1 MSEDLNKSIL
11 LANSKGEGKAY
22 SPEELMSLRI
32 NTWKGWDCAAGFDH
46 IQVSPD
52 GNVKAAACKVTGYYG
67 NVYEGPIRFATKWL
81 KCPID
86 WCMCGTDMRLRKVKD
101 LALLESI
108 EKSIK
113 ERART
118 GRGTDDL
125 PQASEVEWVGPRHWS
140 KFVSHP
146 KSVSWDI
153 SKRCNFSCSYCH
165 ETISNKTESLRS
177 RDVLFT
183 AVFRIMRG
191 FSKGE
196 RIKWIIAGGEP
207 TLHSSYLE
215 LCEMLSRKQHIVHTQ
230 TNGSR
235 LPSYYRDLI
244 RWSNIGISAHL
255 EFIDVEKVVAVAT
268 AIIERKIEDSESSQ
282 NWFGV
287 RIMVPP
293 GKYPVALAMSQAL
306 EAIPGFK
313 NHGLVFMSMVY
324 EREER
329 DVLMTYEPSEF
340 EKILA
345 RS

>member
-11 LANSKGEGKAY
+11 LTNSKGESKAY

-32 NTWKGWDCAAGFDH
+32 NTWKGWECAAGFDH

-52 GNVKAAACKVTGYYG
+52 GNIKAAACKTTGYYG
-67 NVYEGPIRFATKWL
+67 NVYEGPINFATKWL
-81 KCPID
+81 KCPIE

-101 LALLESI
+101 PALLEGI
-108 EKSIK
+108 E
-113 ERART
+113 ERVR
-118 GRGTDDL
+118 RGQVSGDL
-125 PQASEVEWVGPRHWS
+125 SQIFDAEWVGPRHWN

-146 KSVSWDI
+146 KSVSWDM

-165 ETISNKTESLRS
+165 ETISNKTDRLRS
-177 RDVLFT
+177 REELFT

-191 FSKGE
+191 FAKGE
-196 RIKWIIAGGEP
+196 RINWIIAGGEP

-255 EFIDVEKVVAVAT
+255 EFLEEDKITAVAK
-268 AIIERKIEDSESSQ
+268 AIVERKMEDPQSSR

-306 EAIPGFK
+306 EKIPGFK
-313 NHGLVFMSMVY
+313 EHGLVFMSMVY

-340 EKILA
+340 EQILA